1 MVLVMNVWTA
11 LLDVLIILAAA
22 LVLGGV
28 FERFKQNAILGYL
41 LAGTLVGPHALDLI
55 PNHEALQALTEL
67 GVALLLFVIGLEFSW
82 RRLRSLGAVAL
93 GGGAFQVIVTTFL
106 ATVAAVMIGL
116 DARPAFVV
124 GSIIALSS
132 TAVVIRLLA
141 DRAEIDS
148 VYGRNT
154 LGILLFQ
161 DIAVVPIVLAVS
173 VLGGDGTV
181 SQILWAV
188 ARAIGAALLLTGTLY
203 LLLIHIVPRLFRS
216 REATRNRDLPA
227 LLTMV
232 AAIGS
237 AWAAH
242 ALGISPVLGAFVAGV
257 MLAESPFATQIR
269 SDITPLKTLFVT
281 LFFSSIG
288 ALINPVWALEHWVTV
303 TAVMAAVILGKIIV
317 TAAAGRL
324 FRVSLGYSI
333 ATGFC
338 LAQVGEFSFM
348 IAAVARNGGVISRG
362 LFELMTTVAV
372 TTLMVT
378 PYLVAAAPRIARVVT
393 SVRLKG
399 ARRDPGE
406 NQRADHGEP
415 PRRNH
420 IVIVGFGPAGRQ
432 VAEELLKEN
441 HPLVVIELNPRPAA
455 EASALG
461 IPLVVGDATRWEL
474 LERVGVASAKAI
486 AVTVPD
492 PVTARQI
499 TAQVRGAGGNAF
511 VVARS
516 RYHRYVP
523 DLIRAGAE
531 VVVDEETE
539 VGFRIASAV
548 RKGLGEPP
556 AQ

>member
-1 MVLVMNVWTA
+1 MNVWTA

-22 LVLGGV
+22 MVLGGV
-28 FERFKQNAILGYL
+28 FERLKQNAILGYL
-41 LAGTLVGPHALDLI
+41 LAGTLLGPHALDLI
-55 PNHEALQALTEL
+55 PNHEAVRALTEL

-82 RRLRSLGAVAL
+82 RRLRSLGAIAL
-93 GGGAFQVIVTTFL
+93 GGGAFQVLVTTLL

-132 TAVVIRLLA
+132 TAVVMRLLA

-154 LGILLFQ
+154 LGMLLFQ

-173 VLGGDGTV
+173 VLGGDGTL
-181 SQILWAV
+181 SQIHWAV

-203 LLLIHIVPRLFRS
+203 LLLNHIVPKILRS
-216 REATRNRDLPA
+216 REATRNRDLPV

-232 AAIGS
+232 TAMGS

-257 MLAESPFATQIR
+257 ILAESPFATQIR

-288 ALINPVWALEHWVTV
+288 ILINPVWILEHWA
-303 TAVMAAVILGKIIV
+303 AVMAMVAAIICGKIIV
-317 TAAAGRL
+317 ASAAGRL
-324 FRVSLGYSI
+324 FRASPGHSI

-348 IAAVARNGGVISRG
+348 VAEVGRSGGVISSD

-378 PYLVAAAPRIARVVT
+378 PYLVAAAPRVAGFVDGF
-393 SVRLKG
+393 SSKG
-399 ARRDPGE
+399 GRDRSGE
-406 NQRADHGEP
+406 KQWSGHGELP
-415 PRRNH
+415 PRNH

-432 VAEELLKEN
+432 VAEELLKED
-441 HPLVVIELNPRPAA
+441 HPLVVVELNPRPAA
-455 EASALG
+455 EAAALG

-474 LERVGVASAKAI
+474 LERAGAASAKAV

-492 PVTARQI
+492 PATARQI
-499 TAQVRGAGGNAF
+499 TAQVRGAGCNTL

-516 RYHRYVP
+516 RYHRYAP
-523 DLIRAGAE
+523 DLMRAGAD

-539 VGFRIASAV
+539 VGFQIASAIQ
-548 RKGLGEPP
+548 KILGEQSPSDEG
-556 AQ
+556 